1 MRVVTLAGGVGG
13 AKLVDGLTQCL
24 TPQDLTII
32 VNSGDDFYH
41 LGLRICP
48 DLDTICY
55 TLAGIVNQE
64 SGWGRLDE
72 SWNALESLAKL
83 GGPGWFRLGD
93 RDLGTHLE
101 RSRRLNKGDSLSV
114 ITRDFCQAWGIK
126 FAVLPMT
133 DDFIPT
139 WVYTD
144 EGELSFQEYFV
155 HRQCQPRVTGFRFE
169 NAEHARPGPG
179 VLESLQNADLVII
192 CPSNP
197 WVSIDPILAI
207 PGMRS
212 SVESQKTVAISPII
226 GGRAVKGPAA
236 KMYSELDIEPS
247 ALSVARHYGNL
258 LTGFVLDIIDEELV
272 EDVQALGVKT
282 LKTNTLMKTLD
293 DRRTLAKEVLKF
305 GDNLIK

>member
-64 SGWGRLDE
+64 SGWGRHDE

-101 RSRRLNKGDSLSV
+101 RSRCLNKGDSLSV

-155 HRQCQPRVTGFRFE
+155 HRQCQPRVTGFRFKT
-169 NAEHARPGPG
+169 
-179 VLESLQNADLVII
+179 QN
-192 CPSNP
+192 
-197 WVSIDPILAI
+197 
-207 PGMRS
+207 M
-212 SVESQKTVAISPII
+212 
-226 GGRAVKGPAA
+226 PA
-236 KMYSELDIEPS
+236 LD
-247 ALSVARHYGNL
+247 RGC
-258 LTGFVLDIIDEELV
+258 
-272 EDVQALGVKT
+272 
-282 LKTNTLMKTLD
+282 
-293 DRRTLAKEVLKF
+293 
-305 GDNLIK
+305 